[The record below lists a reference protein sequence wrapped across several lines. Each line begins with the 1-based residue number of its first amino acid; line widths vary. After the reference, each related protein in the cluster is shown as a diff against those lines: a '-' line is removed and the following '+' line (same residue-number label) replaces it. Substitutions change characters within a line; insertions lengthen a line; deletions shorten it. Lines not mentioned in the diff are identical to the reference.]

1 MLDILERN
9 KDLITQ
15 KAYRVSKEAI
25 AKLQENEDFTSTQT
39 TKIEEVANY
48 LLYKNVDI
56 TPLALQ
62 KLLYYAQGFCRE
74 CDQFCDHWC
83 YRV

>member
-25 AKLQENEDFTSTQT
+25 AKLQENDDISSTQT

-48 LLYKNVDI
+48 LLYK
-56 TPLALQ
+56 
-62 KLLYYAQGFCRE
+62 K
-74 CDQFCDHWC
+74 
-83 YRV
+83 